1 MYQQLQM
8 QDFVKRNQFSEILYY
23 LICFGTLSLSELKY
37 PCKYGDDYVD
47 IQKMQKLHLEGSR
60 VWQPQETPCSCGA
73 KLCLHLQ
80 IIGLVFKL
88 AVEKKSM
95 ITLGRVNE
103 SK

>member
-47 IQKMQKLHLEGSR
+47 IQKMHIKILINLHLVGNR
-60 VWQPQETPCSCGA
+60 VWQPQETPCSY
-73 KLCLHLQ
+73 
-80 IIGLVFKL
+80 V
-88 AVEKKSM
+88 VPNY
-95 ITLGRVNE
+95 V
-103 SK
+103 